1 LGPSQNGYS
10 SIIGRYSSKLLQDWG
25 YSTART
31 EPHSSNIGT
40 LKPPY
45 LPSPAN
51 TYRGGYVSSY
61 RQIRFEL
68 GNVFRTARSH
78 FAGTQPNDIISS
90 KSQSIQ
96 NQPQRSPFCET
107 GLADSQCAMHLLVS
121 IALLLSLEHVSAV
134 TADIWRSHQILTNRR
149 RFLTH
154 TSQSSLDTKTNGNT
168 SGFIGIT
175 ILNKIYYDCGCP
187 SEASQYVMCR

>member
-1 LGPSQNGYS
+1 MVATISGFSITSHRGLGPIQIGYS

-61 RQIRFEL
+61 RQIRFEI

-90 KSQSIQ
+90 KSRSIQ
-96 NQPQRSPFCET
+96 HQPQRSPFCEN
-107 GLADSQCAMHLLVS
+107 GLAVPNVRCISWLVQRCSFPSSTYPHLLPIYGAHIRFSQTAAIVS
-121 IALLLSLEHVSAV
+121 GHEYQ
-134 TADIWRSHQILTNRR
+134 RKHQWLYR
-149 RFLTH
+149 H
-154 TSQSSLDTKTNGNT
+154 
-168 SGFIGIT
+168 
-175 ILNKIYYDCGCP
+175 YDF
-187 SEASQYVMCR
+187 